1 MSPIK
6 VLMVA
11 EKPSISDTIS
21 RILSNGKLD
30 TRRGKTPVHE
40 FNGTFMGMN
49 VQFRVT
55 SVAGHVF
62 EIDFPQSYSNWEKTD
77 PVSLFDAPIIKNESS
92 SKMVSHLEK
101 ESKGCSYLV
110 LWLDCDR
117 EGENICFEVINVVS
131 NNMSKGKDQK
141 DWIFR
146 AKFSSI
152 SPGDIFFAM
161 KNLAF
166 PNKNESDA
174 VDVRQE
180 LDLKIGVAFS
190 RLQTKY
196 LKSKFGDFNKSS
208 VISYGPCQTPTLFF
222 TVQRKDSINSFI
234 PEKYYTISATL
245 SKDSQDINLIWN
257 RSRVFEL
264 QVANCFLQLIQN
276 KKPLSAR
283 VVDITSKNSRRIRPL
298 PLNTVSMLKLSST
311 ILGIGP
317 FQTLNIAE
325 KLYLSGFT
333 TYPRTETSRYPKN
346 FDIKSTIAMFKNN
359 SVWGSYSSDLL
370 QKGFNLPRKDG
381 LDLGDH
387 PPITPVRSATQ
398 NDLDGDSWRLYD
410 LITRHFFATISND
423 IKIIN
428 RTIKFDINGEI
439 FIISGNQV
447 IDHGFSVI
455 QGRAACHESNII
467 PDFTLNEVVPIKNI
481 EILSKETKPPPILSE
496 SDLLSLMEKHGI
508 GTDASMPTHIQKIQ
522 EREYVKLASGRRL
535 EPTKL
540 GIALV
545 HGIMNIDHELVLPK
559 IRSEMEKY
567 VDLIAKGKY
576 NHEAVL
582 KHSLSVFKLKFLY
595 FAENITLFESL
606 FRLGFTNIT
615 ASCSRISRCGQCKR
629 YLTYISNILPQR
641 LYCSF
646 CEIYL
651 DIPQR
656 GTIKIYKELKCPIDD
671 FELLLFIDQKGK
683 KSIFC
688 PRCYND
694 PPFLDAKENM
704 LCKFCP
710 HQTCNFS
717 LKSTFFMA
725 CPSQGCRDG
734 IITMDS
740 SSTSDWRFDCSR
752 CTISFSI
759 KRNICERLSLGERC
773 EKCGSRKLKIGKEKT
788 SQEHFVGCPNCDEEI
803 LNLIEV
809 ISLPKLAYKSDIAKN
824 SFRGRGKRG
833 KRH

>member
-346 FDIKSTIAMFKNN
+346 FDIKSTIA
-359 SVWGSYSSDLL
+359 VSYYVHSD
-370 QKGFNLPRKDG
+370 
-381 LDLGDH
+381 
-387 PPITPVRSATQ
+387 
-398 NDLDGDSWRLYD
+398 
-410 LITRHFFATISND
+410 
-423 IKIIN
+423 
-428 RTIKFDINGEI
+428 
-439 FIISGNQV
+439 
-447 IDHGFSVI
+447 
-455 QGRAACHESNII
+455 
-467 PDFTLNEVVPIKNI
+467 
-481 EILSKETKPPPILSE
+481 
-496 SDLLSLMEKHGI
+496 
-508 GTDASMPTHIQKIQ
+508 
-522 EREYVKLASGRRL
+522 
-535 EPTKL
+535 
-540 GIALV
+540 
-545 HGIMNIDHELVLPK
+545 
-559 IRSEMEKY
+559 
-567 VDLIAKGKY
+567 
-576 NHEAVL
+576 
-582 KHSLSVFKLKFLY
+582 
-595 FAENITLFESL
+595 
-606 FRLGFTNIT
+606 
-615 ASCSRISRCGQCKR
+615 
-629 YLTYISNILPQR
+629 
-641 LYCSF
+641 
-646 CEIYL
+646 
-651 DIPQR
+651 
-656 GTIKIYKELKCPIDD
+656 
-671 FELLLFIDQKGK
+671 
-683 KSIFC
+683 
-688 PRCYND
+688 
-694 PPFLDAKENM
+694 
-704 LCKFCP
+704 
-710 HQTCNFS
+710 
-717 LKSTFFMA
+717 
-725 CPSQGCRDG
+725 
-734 IITMDS
+734 
-740 SSTSDWRFDCSR
+740 
-752 CTISFSI
+752 
-759 KRNICERLSLGERC
+759 
-773 EKCGSRKLKIGKEKT
+773 
-788 SQEHFVGCPNCDEEI
+788 
-803 LNLIEV
+803 
-809 ISLPKLAYKSDIAKN
+809 
-824 SFRGRGKRG
+824 
-833 KRH
+833 

>member
-21 RILSNGKLD
+21 KILSNGKLV
-30 TRRGKTPVHE
+30 TRRAKTPVHE
-40 FNGTFMGMN
+40 FNGNFRGMN
-49 VQFRVT
+49 VQFKVT

-62 EIDFPQSYSNWEKTD
+62 ETNFPQSYSNWEKTD

-92 SKMVSHLEK
+92 SKMISHLEK

-117 EGENICFEVINVVS
+117 EGENICFEIISVVS
-131 NNMSKGKDQK
+131 NNMNKGRDQK
-141 DWIFR
+141 DWVFR

-152 SPGDIFFAM
+152 APSDISYAM
-161 KNLAF
+161 KNLVS

-190 RLQTKY
+190 RLQTNY

-208 VISYGPCQTPTLFF
+208 IISYGPCQTPTLFF
-222 TVQRKDSINSFI
+222 TVQRRDSISSFI
-234 PEKYYTISATL
+234 PEKYYTISVTL
-245 SKDSQDINLIWN
+245 SKDSQDINLNWS
-257 RSRVFEL
+257 RSRVFEI
-264 QVANCFLQLIQN
+264 QVANCFLQLIQS
-276 KKPLSAR
+276 KKPVVAR
-283 VVDITSKNSRRIRPL
+283 VIDITSKNTRRIRPL
-298 PLNTVSMLKLSST
+298 PLNTVSMLKLAST
-311 ILGIGP
+311 VLGIGP

-359 SVWGSYSSDLL
+359 PIWGSYSSEML

-381 LDLGDH
+381 VDLGDH

-398 NDLDGDSWRLYD
+398 SDLDGDSWRLYD
-410 LITRHFFATISND
+410 LITRHFFATISSD

-428 RTIKFDINGEI
+428 KTIKFDLNGET
-439 FIISGNQV
+439 FVLSGKQI

-455 QGRAACHESNII
+455 QGRSACYESSVI
-467 PDFTLNEVVPIKNI
+467 PNFAQNELVSIKNI
-481 EILSKETKPPPILSE
+481 EIITKETKPPPILSE
-496 SDLLSLMEKHGI
+496 SDLLSLMEKYGI

-522 EREYVKLASGRRL
+522 EREYVKLVAGRRL

-540 GIALV
+540 GTALV
-545 HGIMNIDHELVLPK
+545 HGIMNVDHELVMPM

-576 NHEAVL
+576 NHKAVL

-595 FAENITLFESL
+595 FAENISLFESL
-606 FRLGFTNIT
+606 FQLGFTNIS

-629 YLTYISNILPQR
+629 YMTYISNILPQR

-671 FELLLFIDQKGK
+671 YEILLFTDQKGK

-694 PPFLDAKENM
+694 PPFMDAKDNM
-704 LCKFCP
+704 FCKLCP

-725 CPSQGCRDG
+725 CPNQECRDG
-734 IITMDS
+734 IITLDLS
-740 SSTSDWRFDCSR
+740 SSPDWKFDCSR
-752 CTISFSI
+752 CSTSFSLKKSNSAKI
-759 KRNICERLSLGERC
+759 SLCEHC
-773 EKCGSRKLKIGKEKT
+773 EKCGSRKLKVSTEKIL
-788 SQEHFVGCPNCDEEI
+788 SEYLLGCPNCDEQI
-803 LNLIEV
+803 FNLIEV
-809 ISLPKLAYKSDIAKN
+809 INAPKVVYKSDRKKT
-824 SFRGRGKRG
+824 SFRGGGKKG
-833 KRH
+833 KIH